1 MKGKRKTIC
10 DPLSGIPVDLL
21 YGDTGH
27 ILRYL
32 KAKDLEDDDLEGAG
46 GACYNLRHIKSGQR
60 RFAVWIRDSDS
71 LQYLAEMVAHECLH
85 LVLGLQKAM
94 NLDADH
100 LDVIEGTNEE
110 PLCYHFETLFSLV
123 WAWISKVSDSAGSED
138 SKLDS

>member
-21 YGDTGH
+21 YGGTDH
-27 ILRYL
+27 CLSYL
-32 KAKDLEDDDLEGAG
+32 KTKGIEDGDLEGAG

-71 LQYLAEMVAHECLH
+71 LQYLAEVVAHECLH

-100 LDVIEGTNEE
+100 LDIIEGTNEE
-110 PLCYHFETLFSLV
+110 PVCYHFETLFGLV
-123 WAWISKVSDSAGSED
+123 WPWILKVLDSDSAGD
-138 SKLDS
+138 SKLEA

>member
-21 YGDTGH
+21 YGGTDH
-27 ILRYL
+27 CLSYL
-32 KAKDLEDDDLEGAG
+32 KTKGIEDGDLEGAG
-46 GACYNLRHIKSGQR
+46 GACYNLRHIKSSQR

-71 LQYLAEMVAHECLH
+71 LQYLAEVVAHECLH

-100 LDVIEGTNEE
+100 LDIIEGTNEE
-110 PLCYHFETLFSLV
+110 PVCYHFETLFGLV
-123 WAWISKVSDSAGSED
+123 WPWILKVLDSDSAGD
-138 SKLDS
+138 SKLEA